1 MARTKSTQIRGPKM
15 QRLHNA
21 RRLFLIGTLLAATVT
36 RAQTPVTKAAET
48 PDPRALLARLNRLS
62 VLSDRITRCAVQR
75 HLGVLTTQAEKVL
88 LSAVREARDQ
98 INELASLDK
107 SATLRAPWNSAR
119 TTYRTYLQ
127 AAEKLDPKD
136 RDGLARLAH
145 EADELDDKVTAVSDQ
160 ILKESGTPLASI
172 LNVTTEMQRLTQ
184 HLAVHFLLARAGI
197 DEKANTDE
205 VSGSRVTF
213 TKLLSE
219 LRASPIQSPVIGSQL
234 QLLEGQW
241 IFMNSALGATVRN
254 QQSLE
259 AACTTSER
267 TLEVLTQLY
276 TQFDTTR

>member
-1 MARTKSTQIRGPKM
+1 M